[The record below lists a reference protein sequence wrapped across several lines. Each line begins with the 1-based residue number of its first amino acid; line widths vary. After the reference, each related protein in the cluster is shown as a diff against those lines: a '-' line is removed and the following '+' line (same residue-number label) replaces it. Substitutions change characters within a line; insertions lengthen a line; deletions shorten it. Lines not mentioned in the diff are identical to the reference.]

1 MLLRRGVQPRLASI
15 RLAKVEE
22 RARAVVVETI
32 VKRETLPR
40 PRASPDISMIPRVPV
55 GEMHRIRRGGIDH
68 REIGMI
74 QTSNKACNSRLA
86 TPEALMRMGAAGLDS
101 GIEALEGLS
110 LQYRYIVYVL
120 TLHGVGLSLITRF
133 LSTLAV

>member
-1 MLLRRGVQPRLASI
+1 
-15 RLAKVEE
+15 
-22 RARAVVVETI
+22 
-32 VKRETLPR
+32 
-40 PRASPDISMIPRVPV
+40 
-55 GEMHRIRRGGIDH
+55 MHRIRRGGIDH

-86 TPEALMRMGAAGLDS
+86 TPEALMRMGAAGL
-101 GIEALEGLS
+101 EALEGLS